1 MHFKCLYMLEG
12 YRAIRLLTVIKV
24 INVYI
29 VVYSNK
35 CKVKHT
41 QSILFLQLPVFY

>member
-29 VVYSNK
+29 IAYSNK
-35 CKVKHT
+35 LRLNIE
-41 QSILFLQLPVFY
+41 SILFLQLPVFY